1 MVRKSGYR
9 FSEKTMLNEEAR
21 AIDTVRTVGRTEA
34 AGRNAIRGAFALALS
49 SLLSGCL
56 TTETVPGPDIDVPPK
71 YRAAAVKP
79 HAALPAPD
87 WWRGFR
93 SRELTTLVERAQ
105 LANLDIAAAV
115 ARIEQADAQTRI
127 AGAPLLPAINFD
139 GVAQRA
145 RAGAAESNRFSAV
158 LNASYEVDLWGK
170 NRALLRSAEF
180 TAVASRF
187 DREVIVLSTVSTVI
201 NTYFQVLA
209 AQDRLRI
216 ARSNVDAAT
225 RILKV
230 YQDRIG
236 VGTASGLDIAQQES
250 LVAQQRAAIPPLD
263 QQLRQATATLAV
275 LLGDAPARV
284 TVRGGSLNSI
294 AAQRVS
300 PGLPSDL
307 LLQRPD
313 IREAEAQLAAA
324 NANVE
329 SARAAL
335 FPTISLTGSGGYV
348 STALN
353 TLFLPASAVYS
364 VAGSLSQPLFD
375 GFRLLSQLDL
385 QKGRRTELLQ
395 LYRKAIL
402 SGFADVEVAL
412 IAVQDL
418 AEQERLQSEA
428 VATARR
434 AYELSETQLRTGTI
448 DITTVLNTQRTLF
461 AAQDQLANVRLTR
474 LQAIVSLFQAVGG
487 GWVLPDEIAS
497 DRGRRAAFRAKK
509 DAR

>member
-1 MVRKSGYR
+1 MSGR
-9 FSEKTMLNEEAR
+9 WVSNCDGSPGVTRGMAMLR
-21 AIDTVRTVGRTEA
+21 SVPPRTVTRSGGRP
-34 AGRNAIRGAFALALS
+34 I
-49 SLLSGCL
+49 
-56 TTETVPGPDIDVPPK
+56 
-71 YRAAAVKP
+71 
-79 HAALPAPD
+79 
-87 WWRGFR
+87 
-93 SRELTTLVERAQ
+93 
-105 LANLDIAAAV
+105 
-115 ARIEQADAQTRI
+115 
-127 AGAPLLPAINFD
+127 
-139 GVAQRA
+139 
-145 RAGAAESNRFSAV
+145 
-158 LNASYEVDLWGK
+158 
-170 NRALLRSAEF
+170 
-180 TAVASRF
+180 
-187 DREVIVLSTVSTVI
+187 ST
-201 NTYFQVLA
+201 
-209 AQDRLRI
+209 
-216 ARSNVDAAT
+216 
-225 RILKV
+225 
-230 YQDRIG
+230 
-236 VGTASGLDIAQQES
+236 
-250 LVAQQRAAIPPLD
+250 AIP
-263 QQLRQATATLAV
+263 
-275 LLGDAPARV
+275 RV
-284 TVRGGSLNSI
+284 T
-294 AAQRVS
+294 
-300 PGLPSDL
+300 PGLPSQL
-307 LLQRPD
+307 LTQRPD

-461 AAQDQLANVRLTR
+461 AAQDQLAIVRLTR